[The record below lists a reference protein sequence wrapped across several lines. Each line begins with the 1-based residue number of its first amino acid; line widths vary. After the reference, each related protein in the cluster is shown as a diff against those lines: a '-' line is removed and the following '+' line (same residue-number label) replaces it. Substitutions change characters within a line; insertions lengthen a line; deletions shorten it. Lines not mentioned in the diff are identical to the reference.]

1 MSMIHPYEDKTFV
14 VDGSFRN
21 ILIRT
26 EEPNLRKL
34 RNLSTVFVIKGSYF
48 QLLLFFLRVTY
59 PLFSNCKAL
68 VIPTTPPPITRMWGT
83 FGVF

>member
-1 MSMIHPYEDKTFV
+1 MSMIHPYENQCLV

-34 RNLSTVFVIKGSYF
+34 RNLSTVLVIKGSYF
-48 QLLLFFLRVTY
+48 QICFFCKGYL
-59 PLFSNCKAL
+59 PL
-68 VIPTTPPPITRMWGT
+68 V
-83 FGVF
+83 

>member
-1 MSMIHPYEDKTFV
+1 MSMIHPDENKTFV

-21 ILIRT
+21 IFIRT

-48 QLLLFFLRVTY
+48 QLLLFF
-59 PLFSNCKAL
+59 
-68 VIPTTPPPITRMWGT
+68 
-83 FGVF
+83 